1 MAFAGLGLA
10 AATGGGPLRSSAS
23 PAPIVHIAVIAM
35 SRSNWVMAYSSQG
48 NRPQRF
54 DEPER
59 RWVELQENLNR
70 WGGSHTWQQLQQ
82 LGQIARTN

>member
-1 MAFAGLGLA
+1 MSQQQKQGLDLSEFCQ
-10 AATGGGPLRSSAS
+10 PR
-23 PAPIVHIAVIAM
+23 PIPQIAVIAM
-35 SRSNWVMAYSSQG
+35 SRSNWVMAYSSQA